1 MIRTALSLLLFWFCL
16 YAAEAEQAKDQQE
29 IESKLR
35 TLEEE
40 LARHKENLES
50 TEGQKSE
57 IEETLK
63 RNEKGISE
71 FMNKIED
78 IEHDLNQN
86 RDKISLL
93 RDRQIELN
101 RLKNEQQKY
110 VEQQVRAAY
119 EMGKQEYLKVLLNQE
134 DPNEIARLMTY
145 YNYFIAA
152 RVERIKNYNNTLID
166 LDRVSA
172 DLAREMQSL
181 ERNRQ
186 ALDKERSALA
196 TTQGQ
201 KYQALQALMSHIRS
215 TGTEISKLEN
225 DRDHLEK
232 LLSHIQTSLTELPV
246 PSSAQP
252 FKGMRSRMLL
262 PVDGKITETF
272 GKRRNAGKLKWDGLF
287 IEADEGQPV
296 YAVHY
301 GRVIFSDWLRGFG
314 LLLIISHGEGYMSLY
329 GHNQVLYLETGDWV
343 DTGEMIATVG
353 DSGGQSQTG
362 LYFEIRIDGKPSDPQ
377 QWCIARDQRAA

>member
-1 MIRTALSLLLFWFCL
+1 MIRMALSLLLFCFCL
-16 YAAEAEQAKDQQE
+16 STAEAEQTKGQQE

-35 TLEEE
+35 ALEEE
-40 LARHKENLES
+40 LAKYKEILES

-101 RLKNEQQKY
+101 RLKIEQQKY
-110 VEQQVRAAY
+110 VEQQVRVAY

-145 YNYFIAA
+145 NNYFIAA

-232 LLSHIQTSLTELPV
+232 L
-246 PSSAQP
+246 
-252 FKGMRSRMLL
+252 
-262 PVDGKITETF
+262 
-272 GKRRNAGKLKWDGLF
+272 
-287 IEADEGQPV
+287 
-296 YAVHY
+296 
-301 GRVIFSDWLRGFG
+301 
-314 LLLIISHGEGYMSLY
+314 
-329 GHNQVLYLETGDWV
+329 
-343 DTGEMIATVG
+343 
-353 DSGGQSQTG
+353 
-362 LYFEIRIDGKPSDPQ
+362 
-377 QWCIARDQRAA
+377 

>member
-1 MIRTALSLLLFWFCL
+1 MIRTALSLLLFCFCL

-40 LARHKENLES
+40 LARYKENLES

-101 RLKNEQQKY
+101 RLKLEQQKY

-252 FKGMRSRMLL
+252 FKDMRSRMLL

-377 QWCIARDQRAA
+377 QWCIVREQRAA

>member
-1 MIRTALSLLLFWFCL
+1 
-16 YAAEAEQAKDQQE
+16 
-29 IESKLR
+29 
-35 TLEEE
+35 
-40 LARHKENLES
+40 
-50 TEGQKSE
+50 
-57 IEETLK
+57 
-63 RNEKGISE
+63 
-71 FMNKIED
+71 
-78 IEHDLNQN
+78 
-86 RDKISLL
+86 
-93 RDRQIELN
+93 
-101 RLKNEQQKY
+101 
-110 VEQQVRAAY
+110 
-119 EMGKQEYLKVLLNQE
+119 
-134 DPNEIARLMTY
+134 MTY

-343 DTGEMIATVG
+343 DAGEKIATVG
-353 DSGGQSQTG
+353 MAFFSSIFTR
-362 LYFEIRIDGKPSDPQ
+362 LLT
-377 QWCIARDQRAA
+377 

>member
-1 MIRTALSLLLFWFCL
+1 MIRTALSLLLFYFCL

-40 LARHKENLES
+40 LARYKENLES

-71 FMNKIED
+71 FMNKIKD

-101 RLKNEQQKY
+101 RLKIEQQKY
-110 VEQQVRAAY
+110 VEQQVRVAY

-152 RVERIKNYNNTLID
+152 RAEQIKNYNNTLID
-166 LDRVSA
+166 LDQVSA

-201 KYQALQALMSHIRS
+201 KYQTLQALMSHIRS

-377 QWCIARDQRAA
+377 QWCIERDQRAA